1 MPKLNSLRL
10 PLTGLFTILGI
21 TGFLYLVAAKILF
34 YNFARAEQHLIQL
47 NLQRVEGA
55 IKQDLNQLQ
64 SKIYEYAHWN
74 DTYNFV
80 KKRNAD
86 YLKVS
91 WSNVPLTNLK
101 LNIVALVDVSSQ
113 VLFKKGFDFQTQK
126 TTPFPKEI
134 NRGGKLDKTLVR
146 YFVNEN
152 GSHGLLMLPEG
163 PLLIASSP
171 VLTSEIKGPS
181 RGTLLM
187 GRYLNRVV
195 VQQLE
200 DLTQLSIALYPSQ
213 DGSLPEDV
221 KKAAIALRDRSK
233 KQFVQTLSDN
243 QIAGYFFLYDI
254 FDQPALIVRVDTD
267 RTVYQQGLL
276 SLRYLGASLLLVGL
290 VCGIAIYL
298 LLKRLVHSIVVE
310 RDRQQLAEVNEKLEH
325 LVEQRTTELYEQTI
339 ALQTSKEAAEV
350 ANQAKSEFLA
360 NMSHE
365 LRTPMTAVLGYADI
379 LTCTDLSTEQQQYVQ
394 AIHCS
399 GNRLLTIINDILDL
413 SRLEVGM
420 LKVSAQP
427 FALKDL
433 QSSLVCLFQR
443 KAAEKGLLLI
453 ATIDPTLPASVIGPF
468 DRLQQVL
475 ANLISN
481 AIKFTSTGKISFC
494 IDSDGNSE
502 SGLKLKFMIQ
512 DTGIGIALEDQARI
526 FEAFIQVDSS
536 STRLYQGIGLGLSIC
551 KKIVH
556 LMGGEIGVES
566 ALGKGSTFWVTVA
579 LEPFHPAAS
588 TSANDTPP
596 MVNALPNSTT
606 ILVVEDVEVNQI
618 LLEQMLQRLGY
629 HCDLV
634 SNGQEA
640 LERLVQKSYELV
652 IMDCQM
658 PVVDG
663 YEATRRLRQ
672 QDPHHQTIVIG
683 VTAHAMLGDRE
694 KCLAA
699 GMDDYLSKPFRMED
713 LSDLLQR
720 WL

>member
-1 MPKLNSLRL
+1 MPKLTSQRL
-10 PLTGLFTILGI
+10 PLIGLLAILSI
-21 TGFLYLVAAKILF
+21 TGFLYLIAAKILL
-34 YNFARAEQHLIQL
+34 YNFDRAEQQLIQL

-55 IKQDLNQLQ
+55 INQDLDQLQ

-74 DTYNFV
+74 DTYNFI

-86 YLKVS
+86 YIKVT
-91 WSNVPLTNLK
+91 WANVPLTNMK

-113 VLFKKGFDFQTQK
+113 IVFKKGFDFRTQRNRA
-126 TTPFPKEI
+126 FPEAI
-134 NRGGKLDKTLVR
+134 DRGGKLDKMLAQ
-146 YFVNEN
+146 YFVNKN
-152 GSHGLLMLPEG
+152 GTHGLLMLPEG

-171 VLTSEIKGPS
+171 ILTSEIKGPS
-181 RGTLLM
+181 RGRLLM
-187 GRYLNRVV
+187 GRYLNQSA

-200 DLTQLSIALYPSQ
+200 DLTQLSITLYPSQ

-221 KKAAIALRDRSK
+221 KKAEIALRDRTQ
-233 KQFVQTLSDN
+233 KQFTQPLSAH
-243 QIAGYFFLYDI
+243 QIAGYFYLHDI
-254 FDQPALIVRVDTD
+254 FDQPSLLVRVDTD
-267 RTVYQQGLL
+267 RSIYQQGLL
-276 SLRYLGASLLLVGL
+276 SLRYLGGSLSLVGL
-290 VCGIAIYL
+290 VCGIAIYR
-298 LLKRLVHSIVVE
+298 LLKRLVHSITVE
-310 RDRQQLAEVNEKLEH
+310 RDRQYLAEVNEKLEH

-399 GNRLLTIINDILDL
+399 GNHLLTIINDILDL

-420 LKVSAQP
+420 LKVAAQP
-427 FALKDL
+427 FAIKDL
-433 QSSLVCLFQR
+433 QSSLIYLFQR
-443 KAAEKGLLLI
+443 EAAKKGLLFT

-502 SGLKLKFMIQ
+502 SGLKLKFVIQ
-512 DTGIGIALEDQARI
+512 DTGIGIAPQDQARI

-536 STRLYQGIGLGLSIC
+536 STRLYQGTGLGLSIC
-551 KKIVH
+551 RKIVH

-566 ALGKGSTFWVTVA
+566 VLGKGSTFWFTVA
-579 LEPFHPAAS
+579 LEPFHPAVS
-588 TSANDTPP
+588 TSANDTLP
-596 MVNALPNSTT
+596 MVNASPTSAT

-634 SNGQEA
+634 NNGQEA
-640 LERLVQKSYELV
+640 LERLAQKSYELV

-658 PVVDG
+658 PVVNG